1 MTDEPSSGYKRPP
14 RANRFKAGASGN
26 PRGRP
31 KGSRNLKA
39 DLTKLLKKRI
49 AVREDGQLHQI
60 SRQEA
65 MLLALFGKAVR
76 GDVKATNS
84 ILAMC
89 MKLDPPQE
97 LRDESTKVSESDQAI
112 INDFLRRR
120 AAEID
125 GNDHG

>member
-1 MTDEPSSGYKRPP
+1 MTDDALPGYKRPP
-14 RANRFKAGASGN
+14 KAMQFKAGLSGN

-31 KGSRNLKA
+31 KGSRNLKT

-49 AVREDGQLHQI
+49 TVREDGDVRRL

-65 MLLALFGKAVR
+65 MLLGLFSKAVR

-89 MKLDPPQE
+89 MKFDPPHE
-97 LRDESTKVSESDQAI
+97 MRDKPKTVSESDEAI
-112 INDFLRRR
+112 IEDFLRRR
-120 AAEID
+120 AAETEE
-125 GNDHG
+125 NDHE